1 MPRGGKPKLKGL
13 KGKGLGKKVIG
24 GLSGRIRASKQT
36 IFILVVLVTI
46 LVFLENKFLIYPI
59 NILANIVTIV
69 GAFMII
75 VFFDVIKRLKPV
87 YIDEDLIYILV
98 HMRTVVTGNPPINL
112 LFKLVGD
119 SECYSK
125 TYRNLFKKIYV
136 LIKHWSYA
144 SPDALRLVSKEAPNR
159 VVEMFLQR
167 LSAVLSLGADVGEY
181 LRIEYNTLFSEYRTG
196 YLRKI
201 EGLRVILG
209 VYSTLIGA
217 FIFMLANFILLALF
231 FGGEVEIIR
240 TGILGVSLAELA
252 VAILLFFAIKKSR
265 FEHNMKIQPSRVR
278 NIKIAAIGGAAACI
292 PFLVILGK
300 PFLSSLQLAPIVM
313 VFIGLTF
320 LPAGILA
327 KRHENTIFELDDYFP
342 VFIRAFGEHLSIV
355 PNMAESLKPILVAQ
369 LGKLKK
375 LIEKAFARLVNY
387 IDPRIVWKYF
397 AGESGSELIRRC
409 THIFIDTVE
418 YGGDVK
424 QAGILLSDHS
434 NEIIRLRRNMLQVFK
449 TFETTVYLMHSS
461 SILLLTFITK
471 LIVLFSKILSTFVK
485 SIPPEFAGLFFM
497 VSMSPQEIAFL
508 IAIATFIMTTANAI
522 ALMAANPGSKYMVFL
537 YASILMIVGGVSYYL
552 GQYFMNAL
560 LSGFMSGYMQSFT
573 STPTS

>member
-1 MPRGGKPKLKGL
+1 MPKLRVPR
-13 KGKGLGKKVIG
+13 LGKKG
-24 GLSGRIRASKQT
+24 GGVARLFAGRIRASKQT
-36 IFILVVLVTI
+36 IIILVILVTM
-46 LVFLENKFLIYPI
+46 LVFLENKLLPYPI
-59 NILANIVTIV
+59 NILSGILTIV
-69 GAFMII
+69 AAFMII
-75 VFFDVIKRLKPV
+75 VFFDVIKKLKPV

-98 HMRTVVTGNPPINL
+98 HMRTVITGNPPINL

-125 TYRNLFKKIYV
+125 KYRDLFSKIYV

-144 SPDALRLVSKEAPNR
+144 SPDALRLASKEAPSR

-181 LRIEYNTLFSEYRTG
+181 LRIEYNTLFSEYKTSYQR
-196 YLRKI
+196 RI
-201 EGLRVILG
+201 ESIRVILG

-231 FGGEVEIIR
+231 FGGEIDIVR

-252 VAILLFFAIKKSR
+252 VAILLFFAIKRSR
-265 FEHNMKIQPSRVR
+265 FEHNMKIQPARVR
-278 NIKIAAIGGAAACI
+278 NIKIAAIGGGAACI
-292 PFLVILGK
+292 PFLLILGK
-300 PFLSSLQLAPIVM
+300 PFLSSLELAPIVM
-313 VFIGLTF
+313 VFIGLAF

-327 KRHENTIFELDDYFP
+327 KKHENTIFELDDYFP

-369 LGKLKK
+369 LGKLRK
-375 LIEKAFARLVNY
+375 LIERAYARLVNF
-387 IDPRIVWKYF
+387 IDPRIVWRYF

-424 QAGILLSDHS
+424 EAGILLSDHS
-434 NEIIRLRRNMLQVFK
+434 NELIRLRRNMLQVFK
-449 TFETTVYLMHSS
+449 TFETTVYLMHST
-461 SILLLTFITK
+461 SILLLTFITQ
-471 LIVLFSKILSTFVK
+471 LMVLFSKILSTFIK
-485 SIPPEFAGLFFM
+485 SIPPEFAGLFFI

-508 IAIATFIMTTANAI
+508 IAIAAFIMTAANAV
-522 ALMAANPGSKYMVFL
+522 AMMAANPGSKYTVFL
-537 YASILMIVGGVSYYL
+537 YASILMIVGGISYYL

-560 LSGFMSGYMQSFT
+560 LSGFMSGYMKSFT
-573 STPTS
+573 ATPTG

>member
-1 MPRGGKPKLKGL
+1 MPRVKKPRL
-13 KGKGLGKKVIG
+13 KGKMTVRKILGRP
-24 GLSGRIRASKQT
+24 SWRIRASKQT
-36 IFILVVLVTI
+36 ILILAVLVSI
-46 LVFLENKFLIYPI
+46 LVFLENRFLAYPI
-59 NILANIVTIV
+59 NILSGIITIV
-69 GAFMII
+69 GSFMVI
-75 VFFDVIKRLKPV
+75 VFFDVIKKLKPV

-112 LFKLVGD
+112 IFKLVGD

-125 TYRNLFKKIYV
+125 TYRDLFKKIYV

-167 LSAVLSLGADVGEY
+167 LSAVLALGADVGEY
-181 LRIEYNTLFSEYRTG
+181 LRIEYNTLFSEYRTS

-201 EGLRVILG
+201 ESLRVILG

-231 FGGEVEIIR
+231 FGGEINIVR

-252 VAILLFFAIKKSR
+252 VAILLFFSIKRGR
-265 FEHNMKIQPSRVR
+265 FEHNMKIQPARVR
-278 NIKIAAIGGAAACI
+278 NIKMAAIGGVAACI
-292 PFLVILGK
+292 PFLLILGK

-313 VFIGLTF
+313 VLVGLAF
-320 LPAGILA
+320 LPAGLLA

-375 LIEKAFARLVNY
+375 LIERAYARLVNY

-397 AGESGSELIRRC
+397 AGESGSELIRRS

-434 NEIIRLRRNMLQVFK
+434 NELIRLRRNLLQVFK
-449 TFETTVYLMHSS
+449 TFETTVYLMHST
-461 SILLLTFITK
+461 SILLLTFITQ

-485 SIPPEFAGLFFM
+485 SIPPEFAGLFFI
-497 VSMSPQEIAFL
+497 VSMPPSEIAFL
-508 IAIATFIMTTANAI
+508 IAIAAFIMTAANAV
-522 ALMAANPGSKYMVFL
+522 ALMAANPGSKYTVFL
-537 YASILMIVGGVSYYL
+537 YASILMIVGGISYYL
-552 GQYFMNAL
+552 GQYFMNTL
-560 LSGFMSGYMQSFT
+560 LSGFMGSYMKSLT
-573 STPTS
+573 TTPTG